1 MRHQPS
7 RWAQGSQWNW
17 EDGKILKKT
26 DNMKNKKNLGSCILV
41 YIWMDKEKEIKV
53 WSSLSLYCTLSV
65 DSYNLWAVRWI
76 ACAILTASG
85 FASFIL
91 VQRGCRT
98 KSVQAWGSQCTMNVS
113 IISTTGLEFFPHKLC
128 LSPMTDIFQN
138 LAPTHHTHVSEISHC
153 SKQHWKKYPGK
164 MNMHRR
170 ILAALLFSYFPV

>member
-1 MRHQPS
+1 
-7 RWAQGSQWNW
+7 
-17 EDGKILKKT
+17 
-26 DNMKNKKNLGSCILV
+26 
-41 YIWMDKEKEIKV
+41 MDKEKEIKV

-65 DSYNLWAVRWI
+65 DSYNLWAVRRI

-153 SKQHWKKYPGK
+153 SKQHWKNIQERWICTGEYWQLCYSHISQFKLSDNSATAAK
-164 MNMHRR
+164 IFILR
-170 ILAALLFSYFPV
+170 IKSHLWERLLQLTIL